1 MTTPLLQVRDLRV
14 QFKTE
19 DGLVTAVNQL
29 NFTLNQG
36 ETLGIVGESG
46 SGKSQTAF
54 AMMGLLAKNGVTS
67 GSVKFND
74 QEILGLPEKSLN
86 KIRAEQIAMIFQD
99 PMTSL
104 NPYMRVG
111 DQLAEVLMLHKGMGK
126 TDAWVEAKK
135 MLDAVKIPEA
145 AKRIKMYPHEFSG
158 GMRQRVMIAMALL
171 CRPKLL
177 IADEPTTALDVTV
190 QAQIMALLNDLK
202 RDFNTTIIM
211 ITHDLGVVAG
221 ICDKVL
227 VMYAGRTMAYGP
239 TNEIFYH
246 PTHPY
251 TIGLL
256 GAVPRL
262 DGADGEELKTIPGNP
277 PNLLRL
283 PQGCPFQERCE
294 HVMDICRSEP
304 PELKFLP
311 NGRQRACHWEHPY
324 HATQGEHA

>member
-1 MTTPLLQVRDLRV
+1 MALLEVSDLKV
-14 QFKTE
+14 KFATE
-19 DGLVTAVNQL
+19 DGLVTAVNGL
-29 NFTLNQG
+29 NFKLNQG

-54 AMMGLLAKNGVTS
+54 SILGLLAKNGRTE
-67 GSVKFND
+67 GSIKFRD
-74 QEILGLPEKSLN
+74 QELVGMPEHELN
-86 KIRAEQIAMIFQD
+86 KIRANEIAIIFQD

-104 NPYMRVG
+104 NPFMKVG
-111 DQLAEVLMLHKGMGK
+111 DQLSEVLVLHKGMSK
-126 TDAWVEAKK
+126 AEAWEESIR

-145 AKRIKMYPHEFSG
+145 RKRIGMYPHEFSG

-202 RDFNTTIIM
+202 RDFDTTIIM

-221 ICDKVL
+221 TCDRIL
-227 VMYAGRTMAYGP
+227 VMYAGRTMAYGK
-239 TNEIFYH
+239 TEEIFYN

-262 DGADGEELKTIPGNP
+262 DNDNARLTTIPGNP
-277 PNLLRL
+277 PNLLNL
-283 PQGCPFQERCE
+283 PVGCPFVERCQYA
-294 HVMDICRSEP
+294 MDICHSTP
-304 PELKFLP
+304 PELQFLP
-311 NGRQRACHWEHPY
+311 NERQRACHWKHPNLPV
-324 HATQGEHA
+324 GE

>member
-1 MTTPLLQVRDLRV
+1 MALLEVSDLKV
-14 QFKTE
+14 KFATE
-19 DGLVTAVNQL
+19 DGLVTAVNGL
-29 NFTLNQG
+29 NFKLNQG

-54 AMMGLLAKNGVTS
+54 SILGLLAKNGRTE
-67 GSVKFND
+67 GSIKFRD
-74 QEILGLPEKSLN
+74 KELVGLPEHELN
-86 KIRAEQIAMIFQD
+86 KIRANEIAIIFQD

-104 NPYMRVG
+104 NPFMKVG
-111 DQLAEVLMLHKGMGK
+111 DQLSEVLVLHKGMSK
-126 TDAWVEAKK
+126 AEAWEESIR

-145 AKRIKMYPHEFSG
+145 RKRIGMYPHEFSG

-202 RDFNTTIIM
+202 RDFDTTILM

-221 ICDKVL
+221 TCDRIL
-227 VMYAGRTMAYGP
+227 VMYAGRTMAYGK
-239 TNEIFYH
+239 TEEIFYN

-262 DGADGEELKTIPGNP
+262 DNDNERLTTIPGNP
-277 PNLLRL
+277 PNLLNL
-283 PQGCPFQERCE
+283 PVGCPFVERCQY
-294 HVMDICRSEP
+294 VMDICHSTP
-304 PELKFLP
+304 PELQFLP
-311 NGRQRACHWEHPY
+311 NERQRACHWKHPNLPV
-324 HATQGEHA
+324 GE

>member
-1 MTTPLLQVRDLRV
+1 MALLEVSDLKV
-14 QFKTE
+14 KFATE
-19 DGLVTAVNQL
+19 DGLVTAVNGL
-29 NFTLNQG
+29 NFKLNQG

-54 AMMGLLAKNGVTS
+54 SILGLLAKNGRTE
-67 GSVKFND
+67 GSIKFRD
-74 QEILGLPEKSLN
+74 KELVGLPEHELN
-86 KIRAEQIAMIFQD
+86 KIRANEIAIIFQD

-104 NPYMRVG
+104 NPFMKVG
-111 DQLAEVLMLHKGMGK
+111 DQLSEVLVLHKGMSK
-126 TDAWVEAKK
+126 AEAWEESIR

-145 AKRIKMYPHEFSG
+145 RKRIGMYPHEFSG

-202 RDFNTTIIM
+202 RDFDTTIIM

-221 ICDKVL
+221 TCDRIL
-227 VMYAGRTMAYGP
+227 VMYAGRTMAYGK
-239 TNEIFYH
+239 TEEIFYN

-262 DGADGEELKTIPGNP
+262 DNDSERLTTIPGNP
-277 PNLLRL
+277 PNLLNL
-283 PQGCPFQERCE
+283 PVGCPFVERCQYA
-294 HVMDICRSEP
+294 MDICHSTP
-304 PELKFLP
+304 PELQFLP
-311 NGRQRACHWEHPY
+311 NERQRACHWKHPNLPV
-324 HATQGEHA
+324 GE

>member
-1 MTTPLLQVRDLRV
+1 MALLEVSDLKV
-14 QFKTE
+14 KFATE
-19 DGLVTAVNQL
+19 DGLVTAVNGL
-29 NFTLNQG
+29 NFKLNQG

-54 AMMGLLAKNGVTS
+54 SILGLLAKNGRTE
-67 GSVKFND
+67 GSIKFRD
-74 QEILGLPEKSLN
+74 KELVGMPEHELN
-86 KIRAEQIAMIFQD
+86 KIRANEIAIIFQD

-104 NPYMRVG
+104 NPFMKVG
-111 DQLAEVLMLHKGMGK
+111 DQLSEVLVLHKGMSK
-126 TDAWVEAKK
+126 AEAWEESIR

-145 AKRIKMYPHEFSG
+145 RKRIGMYPHEFSG

-202 RDFNTTIIM
+202 RDFDTTIIM

-221 ICDKVL
+221 TCDRIL
-227 VMYAGRTMAYGP
+227 VMYAGRTMAYGK
-239 TNEIFYH
+239 TEEIFYN

-262 DGADGEELKTIPGNP
+262 DNDSERLTTIPGNP
-277 PNLLRL
+277 PNLLNL
-283 PQGCPFQERCE
+283 PVGCPFVERCQYA
-294 HVMDICRSEP
+294 MDICHSTP
-304 PELKFLP
+304 PELQFLP
-311 NGRQRACHWEHPY
+311 NERQRACHWKHPNLPV
-324 HATQGEHA
+324 GE